1 MGVMFVMVVFKF
13 EIGYFDMCYLVL
25 FKKNYIFC
33 KLINLFLFQ

>member
-25 FKKNYIFC
+25 FKKKKLYI
-33 KLINLFLFQ
+33 L

>member
-25 FKKNYIFC
+25 FKKKLYI
-33 KLINLFLFQ
+33 L